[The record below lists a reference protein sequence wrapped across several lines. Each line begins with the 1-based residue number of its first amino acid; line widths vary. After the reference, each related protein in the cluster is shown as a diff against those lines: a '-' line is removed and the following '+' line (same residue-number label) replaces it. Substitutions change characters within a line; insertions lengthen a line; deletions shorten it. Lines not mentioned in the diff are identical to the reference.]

1 MEQERFYRRFH
12 DSTDLVHFNVKV
24 RETDLDIGARKIL
37 VEEAL
42 ELVRKYRREIEAYT
56 RKVPGF
62 LTSLKP
68 LSCRPNAPSII
79 KEMCLAAEKAGVG
92 PMAAVAGAI
101 SQYVGQ
107 GLLAFTREIIVE
119 NGGDIYIKSNR
130 DRIIGV
136 YAGESPLSGKVG
148 IKIRAG
154 DCPMGVCTSSGKV
167 GHSLSFGKADAAVIL
182 APNTI
187 LADAVATATCNLVKA
202 ADHIQDAVDFAKGI
216 DGVAGVVVIMEDR
229 LGACGKVELF
239 SL

>member
-1 MEQERFYRRFH
+1 MGRAHGCRSWCHIPVRR
-12 DSTDLVHFNVKV
+12 
-24 RETDLDIGARKIL
+24 
-37 VEEAL
+37 
-42 ELVRKYRREIEAYT
+42 
-56 RKVPGF
+56 P
-62 LTSLKP
+62 
-68 LSCRPNAPSII
+68 
-79 KEMCLAAEKAGVG
+79 
-92 PMAAVAGAI
+92 
-101 SQYVGQ
+101 
-107 GLLAFTREIIVE
+107 GLLDYPGKIVE

-229 LGACGKVELF
+229 LGAGERLNWSVCRINPDRVNQILSVG
-239 SL
+239 